1 MSAKATLPW
10 TASESI
16 NTLPLNGRYVC
27 LSTLPKG
34 LKQQAWG
41 VLVSQQPGL
50 AELLQSAELKA
61 VVQYFDAEIYV
72 EAEMLPGLPS
82 DFLKSK
88 SRAE

>member
-16 NTLPLNGRYVC
+16 HTLPLNGRYVC

-41 VLVSQQPGL
+41 VLVSQLWALVILTLYSSGSDPPAL
-50 AELLQSAELKA
+50 E
-61 VVQYFDAEIYV
+61 V
-72 EAEMLPGLPS
+72 LPHP
-82 DFLKSK
+82 FQ
-88 SRAE
+88 